1 MVMWITKSPD
11 ELFLGGTNIQGLI
24 IYTYLYLYM
33 NEVIPETLNVTAY
46 LPHCKFTSEG
56 HVYQLLKS
64 ISYAFLYN

>member
-33 NEVIPETLNVTAY
+33 NGVIPET
-46 LPHCKFTSEG
+46 
-56 HVYQLLKS
+56 
-64 ISYAFLYN
+64 